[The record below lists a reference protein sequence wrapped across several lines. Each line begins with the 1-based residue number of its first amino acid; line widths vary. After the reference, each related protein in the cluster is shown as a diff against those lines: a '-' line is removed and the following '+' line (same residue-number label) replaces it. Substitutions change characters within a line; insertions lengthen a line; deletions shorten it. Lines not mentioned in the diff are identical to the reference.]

1 MQKLYEGELHA
12 RFPYSKRDQSYSP
25 PSAKSN
31 FGNMF
36 QRQERGCQLLLMV
49 KFFVWPG
56 KQYEYILRRGC
67 QLLPMMYPG
76 IKGELRLS
84 SSARILTFTKQGWI
98 SPGCS
103 SCRSGDIPVGGCGFA
118 EGVHYRCEASGGY
131 PVPKGKRCHH
141 LPKVYFALLGAVFR
155 STGTRS
161 FPGVGRQM

>member
-1 MQKLYEGELHA
+1 M
-12 RFPYSKRDQSYSP
+12 KRSF
-25 PSAKSN
+25 N

-103 SCRSGDIPVGGCGFA
+103 SCRSGDIPVGGVASRKVCITGVRHPGDIQFQKERKKVSSFA
-118 EGVHYRCEASGGY
+118 
-131 PVPKGKRCHH
+131 KGLFCFAGCRLPEHGNAELPGRRKTDVTH
-141 LPKVYFALLGAVFR
+141 LLKKN
-155 STGTRS
+155 S
-161 FPGVGRQM
+161 FL